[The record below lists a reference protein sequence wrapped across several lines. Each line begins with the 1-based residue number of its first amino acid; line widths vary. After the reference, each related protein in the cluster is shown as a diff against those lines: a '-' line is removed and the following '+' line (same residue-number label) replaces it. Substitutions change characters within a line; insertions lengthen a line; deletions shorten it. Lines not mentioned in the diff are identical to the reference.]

1 MRCIAKDPNDRYQS
15 MGDVQKGL
23 EFTLASSEADKPRL
37 PASEPEKTKEQT
49 KAISKKAF
57 DGRRTHI
64 LIVED
69 DASVRRGLQELLSS
83 EGYDVRTAEDGVHA
97 VSRINA
103 EHPDLVLL
111 DINLPRLNGF
121 EVLRRAKE
129 SGYSGPIIMLTA
141 RGEQVDKVM
150 GLEIGAVDY
159 VTKPFQAREVVAR
172 VRAQLRASQMA
183 SRKRP
188 TSSEKRGRRTMCVMF
203 TDMKDFSKI
212 VNRDERKGLSLLR
225 EQNRRIARVARR
237 YSGEVIEVIGDA
249 HVISFKSALQA
260 VECGVAI
267 QDSIHLYNRQRVTS
281 DHIRVRIGINVGDVM
296 EEEGKLRGD
305 TVNIAARLQQIS
317 RPGCVTISQSVY
329 ESIKG
334 RVKVPITKV
343 GQKKVKNIRQPV
355 MIYQAR
361 KKVWNSRPT

>member
-1 MRCIAKDPNDRYQS
+1 
-15 MGDVQKGL
+15 
-23 EFTLASSEADKPRL
+23 
-37 PASEPEKTKEQT
+37 
-49 KAISKKAF
+49 
-57 DGRRTHI
+57 
-64 LIVED
+64 
-69 DASVRRGLQELLSS
+69 
-83 EGYDVRTAEDGVHA
+83 
-97 VSRINA
+97 
-103 EHPDLVLL
+103 
-111 DINLPRLNGF
+111 
-121 EVLRRAKE
+121 
-129 SGYSGPIIMLTA
+129 MLTA